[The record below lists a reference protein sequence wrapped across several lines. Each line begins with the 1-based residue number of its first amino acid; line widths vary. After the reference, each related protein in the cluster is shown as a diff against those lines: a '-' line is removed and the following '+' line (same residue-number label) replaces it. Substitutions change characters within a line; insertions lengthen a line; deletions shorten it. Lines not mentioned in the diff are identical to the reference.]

1 MVDVREIKV
10 GSTVRFNN
18 GESVTVTEVN
28 YESGCKYPLQLYFND
43 NNTEV
48 TSGCWWTDEGV
59 LCVNKDVYI
68 VSVFPPEESNTPKEG
83 IESTLEE
90 RGKRYGT
97 FEDNGEIAQS
107 LKDVLTRGREWDNMP
122 LHHKEALHMICSK
135 MSRIVTADFSY
146 DDNYRDIIGYAT
158 LILNELEK

>member
-1 MVDVREIKV
+1 MVDISKLKVGDEITFKSGEMALVKSIDRGGADRWYIEFVREGYSISDFWSYEKD
-10 GSTVRFNN
+10 GSWASNPRHPDSIVHVNTASEKPSAN
-18 GESVTVTEVN
+18 SV
-28 YESGCKYPLQLYFND
+28 
-43 NNTEV
+43 
-48 TSGCWWTDEGV
+48 
-59 LCVNKDVYI
+59 
-68 VSVFPPEESNTPKEG
+68 
-83 IESTLEE
+83 ESTLEE

-107 LKDVLTRGREWDNMP
+107 LKDVLTKGKEWGNMP